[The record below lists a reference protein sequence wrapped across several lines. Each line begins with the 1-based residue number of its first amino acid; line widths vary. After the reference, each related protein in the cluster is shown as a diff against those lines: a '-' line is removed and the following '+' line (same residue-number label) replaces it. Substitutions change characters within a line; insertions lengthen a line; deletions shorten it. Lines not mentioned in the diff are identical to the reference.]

1 MDFESLPCPM
11 KAIGANPTMPYAFM
25 PSLDFSAIVQFDD
38 DFVPETTHLLL
49 LENAEMCAALCLA
62 FLAQHGW
69 A

>member
-1 MDFESLPCPM
+1 
-11 KAIGANPTMPYAFM
+11 M

-38 DFVPETTHLLL
+38 DLVPETTHLLL